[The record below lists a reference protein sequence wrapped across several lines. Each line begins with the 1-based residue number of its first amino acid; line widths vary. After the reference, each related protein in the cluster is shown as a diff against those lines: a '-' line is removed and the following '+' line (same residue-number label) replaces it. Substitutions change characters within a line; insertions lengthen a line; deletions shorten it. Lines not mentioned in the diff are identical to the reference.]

1 MSEPPPPGSAEPVP
15 PVDPIRPASPAAGPP
30 PQRSGPSGP
39 PTSAAG
45 QPAVDP
51 WAAAGPSDSEPDIP
65 PPGYAAPPGS
75 PWAGSTPDA
84 SPQPGWPA
92 QPGGPDQSAGT
103 PPGWPAQ
110 QGTPPGWSAPQGT
123 PPGGLAPQGTPSGW
137 AAPQGTPPGG
147 PAQQGMPS
155 GWPAPQGTP
164 PGWPAQPGT
173 PSGWA
178 APDAGGNWAAGGPA
192 YPGHPM
198 PGATYPALPVPGG
211 PPGWYPG
218 LVPNDPLVTL
228 PHEGVGGWFARC
240 VGAVRRGWRQLL
252 PIMLLTQVVPAAV
265 ISVLSLFLVPSEPM
279 GTGPDGAP
287 VLPDG
292 YLEQML
298 AFYGVVLLAALVFS
312 PLQALGWG
320 AGTWVVARQAAGEP
334 AGVGGA
340 LRYGLRRALGLWGWT
355 IVVSLL
361 ITVGACLC
369 LLPGIYAGFAVAL
382 FGPVHLFER
391 QDPLGRAWRMFH
403 RRFGMVL
410 GRVALVVCA
419 LLAVSVLDFVV
430 GLVSSAVFGTDPTA
444 APGTAAGAVTLA
456 LIGTVLATPA
466 YVAQLVGLVVAY
478 AEQRAQEG
486 PVNAARLAAELG

>member
-1 MSEPPPPGSAEPVP
+1 MSEPPPSGSTEPVP
-15 PVDPIRPASPAAGPP
+15 PADPNRPASPAAGPTP
-30 PQRSGPSGP
+30 ERSGPPGP

-51 WAAAGPSDSEPDIP
+51 WAAAGPTDSEPGIP
-65 PPGYAAPPGS
+65 PEPGYAAPPGS
-75 PWAGSTPDA
+75 PQPGWPPPPGGPAQHGMP
-84 SPQPGWPA
+84 PGWPA
-92 QPGGPDQSAGT
+92 QPGDTDRQASP
-103 PPGWPAQ
+103 
-110 QGTPPGWSAPQGT
+110 
-123 PPGGLAPQGTPSGW
+123 
-137 AAPQGTPPGG
+137 
-147 PAQQGMPS
+147 

-164 PGWPAQPGT
+164 PGWPAQPGGPDQPAQHGT
-173 PSGWA
+173 PPGWPAQQGMPSGWA

-192 YPGHPM
+192 YPGYPM

-252 PIMLLTQVVPAAV
+252 PIMLLTQAVPAAV
-265 ISVLSLFLVPSEPM
+265 ISVLSLFLVPAEPM

-334 AGVGGA
+334 AGIGGA

-369 LLPGIYAGFAVAL
+369 LLPGLYAGFAVAL
-382 FGPVHLFER
+382 FGPVYLFER
-391 QDPLGRAWRMFH
+391 QDPVGRAWRMFH
-403 RRFGMVL
+403 KRFGTVL

-419 LLAVSVLDFVV
+419 LLAASVLDFVV
-430 GLVSSAVFGTDPTA
+430 SMVSGAAFGTDPTA
-444 APGTAAGAVTLA
+444 EPGTAAGAVTLA
-456 LIGTVLATPA
+456 LIGAAVAAPA

-478 AEQRAQEG
+478 AEQRAHEG